1 MRNIKLTIEYEGTD
15 YCGWQWQA
23 GLPTVQGA
31 VLDGIR
37 KLIGADVE
45 LSGSSRTD
53 AGVHALGQVAN
64 FKTESGISLYNVQRG
79 LNFHLPEDITIR
91 QVEEAPLEF
100 DSRHDSKAKTYIY
113 KIVNRPQ
120 RPAMLRRFAWHVWK
134 PLDIERMAEAA
145 SHIIGEKDFASFM
158 AADAQVRH
166 SMREVYAIQIR
177 RGNEGLVEIEVI
189 GRAFLRHM
197 VRIMA
202 GTLVEVGIGRIHPD
216 AVAHIIAAQDRR
228 RAPRTAPAHGLTL
241 IKIEY

>member
-1 MRNIKLTIEYEGTD
+1 MRNIKLTIEYEGTA

-23 GLPTVQGA
+23 GLPTVQGSVIDA
-31 VLDGIR
+31 IR
-37 KLIGADVE
+37 KLIGEEVE

-64 FKTESGISLYNVQRG
+64 FKTASDISIYNILRG
-79 LNFHLPEDITIR
+79 LNFHLPDDIVIR
-91 QVEEAPLEF
+91 QVDEAPLEF
-100 DSRHDSKAKTYIY
+100 DSRHDSKTKTYIY
-113 KIVNRPQ
+113 KIINSRQ

-134 PLDIERMAEAA
+134 PLDIALMAEAA

-166 SMREVYAIQIR
+166 SMREVYEIQIR
-177 RGNEGLVEIEVI
+177 RGDDEVIEIEVV

-197 VRIMA
+197 VRIMT
-202 GTLVEVGIGRIHPD
+202 GTLVEVGTGRIRPE

-228 RAPRTAPAHGLTL
+228 RAPRTAPPHGLTL
-241 IKIEY
+241 INIEY

>member
-1 MRNIKLTIEYEGTD
+1 MRNIKLIIEYEGTA

-31 VLDGIR
+31 VIDGIR

-64 FKTESGISLYNVQRG
+64 FKTASDISIYNILRG
-79 LNFHLPEDITIR
+79 LNFHLPEDINIR
-91 QVEEAPLEF
+91 HVEEAPLEF

-113 KIVNRPQ
+113 KIINRPQ
-120 RPAMLRRFAWHVWK
+120 RSAMLRRFAWHVWK
-134 PLDIERMAEAA
+134 PLDIERMIEAA
-145 SHIIGEKDFASFM
+145 SHIVGEKDFASFM

-166 SMREVYAIQIR
+166 SMREVYSVQIR
-177 RGNEGLVEIEVI
+177 RLDNDMVEIEVV

-197 VRIMA
+197 VRIMT
-202 GTLVEVGIGRIHPD
+202 GTLVEVGMGRIRPES
-216 AVAHIIAAQDRR
+216 VAHIIAAKDRR
-228 RAPRTAPAHGLTL
+228 RAPMTAPPHGLTL

>member
-1 MRNIKLTIEYEGTD
+1 MRNIKLIIEYEGTD
-15 YCGWQWQA
+15 YCGWQWQR

-31 VLDGIR
+31 LIDGIR
-37 KLIGADVE
+37 KLIGEEVE
-45 LSGSSRTD
+45 VSGSSRTD

-64 FKTESGISLYNVQRG
+64 FKTASDISLYNVLRG
-79 LNFHLPEDITIR
+79 LNFHLPADITIR
-91 QVEEAPLEF
+91 QVEEVPLEF
-100 DSRHDSKAKTYIY
+100 DSRHDSKGKTYIY
-113 KIVNRPQ
+113 KIINRPQ

-134 PLDIERMAEAA
+134 PLDIALMAEAA

-166 SMREVYAIQIR
+166 SMREVYSVQIR
-177 RGNEGLVEIEVI
+177 RGDDGIVEIEVL

-202 GTLVEVGIGRIHPD
+202 GTLVEVGIGRIRPE

-228 RAPRTAPAHGLTL
+228 RAPRTAPPHGLTL
-241 IKIEY
+241 IRIEF

>member
-1 MRNIKLTIEYEGTD
+1 MRNIKLTIEYEGTA

-31 VLDGIR
+31 LIDALR
-37 KLIGADVE
+37 KLIGEDVE

-64 FKTESGISLYNVQRG
+64 FKTDSGISLYNVLRG
-79 LNFHLPEDITIR
+79 LNFHLPEDIAIR
-91 QVEEAPLEF
+91 HVEEAPLEF

-113 KIVNRPQ
+113 KIFNRQQ

-134 PLDIERMAEAA
+134 PLDISLMSEAA
-145 SHIIGEKDFASFM
+145 SYIIGEKDFASFM

-166 SMREVYAIQIR
+166 SMREVSTVQIR
-177 RGNEGLVEIEVI
+177 RGEDGLVEIEVV

-197 VRIMA
+197 VRIMT
-202 GTLVEVGIGRIHPD
+202 GTLVEVGMGRIRPET
-216 AVAHIIAAQDRR
+216 VAHIIAAQDRR
-228 RAPRTAPAHGLTL
+228 RAPMTAPAHGLTL